1 MFICFADADCTIVVF
16 AAIRTYAIWDQHK
29 GVFVFVFGL
38 GMIFPGGFIV
48 RLIPPLH
55 SACHERV
62 LTSITW
68 RCVRTYLRRPL
79 LLAAYRTHTKH
90 YPLDIERK

>member
-1 MFICFADADCTIVVF
+1 MFICFADADFIIVVF

-48 RLIPPLH
+48 RLIPLCIVPVMN
-55 SACHERV
+55 EF
-62 LTSITW
+62 
-68 RCVRTYLRRPL
+68 
-79 LLAAYRTHTKH
+79 
-90 YPLDIERK
+90 